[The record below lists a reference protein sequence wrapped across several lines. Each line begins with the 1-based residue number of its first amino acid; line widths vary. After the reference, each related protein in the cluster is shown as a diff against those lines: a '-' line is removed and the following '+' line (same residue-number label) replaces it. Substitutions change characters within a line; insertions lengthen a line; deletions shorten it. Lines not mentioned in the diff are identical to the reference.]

1 MLRKIEEVKALK
13 KLYKEHIQKDFPKNE
28 YPPYF
33 LLKYYLKKGKIEA
46 FLLEEE
52 GKEKAYCINCKAN
65 QYVLVLL
72 LAVYQEC
79 RGEGIGTKLLSE
91 IKNYYKQEKG
101 IFLEVE
107 IPKEAKEEKEN
118 QIREKRI
125 RFYEKSSF
133 QKIDEIILTAYG
145 VNYYLMY
152 YTEKP
157 EEKKEE
163 KEKLVNYMIQCYLN
177 LYQGAKRYIK
187 YSKETNL
194 EREEN
199 G

>member
-107 IPKEAKEEKEN
+107 IPKEAKEEKE
-118 QIREKRI
+118 
-125 RFYEKSSF
+125 
-133 QKIDEIILTAYG
+133 
-145 VNYYLMY
+145 
-152 YTEKP
+152 
-157 EEKKEE
+157 
-163 KEKLVNYMIQCYLN
+163 KLVNYMIQCYLN